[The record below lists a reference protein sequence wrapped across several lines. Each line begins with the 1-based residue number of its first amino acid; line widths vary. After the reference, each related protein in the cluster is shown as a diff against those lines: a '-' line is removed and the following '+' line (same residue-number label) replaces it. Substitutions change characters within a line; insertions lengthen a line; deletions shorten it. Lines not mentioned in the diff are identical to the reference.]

1 MAIPKTIDT
10 AREHLFS
17 DKADMIRAGVPDIIQ
32 DRIMRLRNTFTQWV
46 NNCYLQD
53 KDIVQYLMEDCG
65 VSQSTAYED
74 IRIVK
79 QLLGDVNAAKK
90 SYHRW
95 QFNENI
101 KDLIVRCR
109 ADGDFKTEERAIAT
123 YARYNQL
130 EQPDEQDVQ
139 LDKIPIQPFDITTN
153 PEVIGIEPIPNL
165 HAHISK
171 MNKKFAD
178 DITTIS
184 DAEYKDVNE
193 NKEKEDEQEDIL

>member
-53 KDIVQYLMEDCG
+53 KDVVQYLMRDCG

-79 QLLGDVNAAKK
+79 QLLGDINAAKK
-90 SYHRW
+90 SFHRW

-101 KDLIVRCR
+101 KDLILRCR
-109 ADGDFKTEERAIAT
+109 EEGDHKTEERAIAT

-165 HAHISK
+165 NAHIMK

-184 DAEYKDVNE
+184 DADYKEMNE
-193 NKEKEDEQEDIL
+193 SEEVENE